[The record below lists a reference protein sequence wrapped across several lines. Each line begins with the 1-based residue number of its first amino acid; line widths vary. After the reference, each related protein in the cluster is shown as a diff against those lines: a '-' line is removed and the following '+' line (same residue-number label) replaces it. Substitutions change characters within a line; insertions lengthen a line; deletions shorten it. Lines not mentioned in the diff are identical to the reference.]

1 MFVPN
6 SFSDGVAGGTPITA
20 ATLNNLENG
29 LVAADI
35 TNPAS
40 AAAVAL
46 VATVIGRNALTT
58 PDAGPA
64 TDTNLV
70 VTGLNRS
77 AAGGSSGIIRAE
89 AQALSIVLN
98 NNTGTDLGIPNAF
111 EAVQFTN
118 PAGITT
124 FGSVTVRLKGSSIA
138 GSATVI
144 CNIYTDNAGVPGT
157 LLSLNNGSTVVY
169 GKDIGTTYS
178 PFQFLTRINSAANVP
193 YWAVFSITGLS
204 GGTLTLDTALTG
216 SGGYANSPDGT
227 TWTTGTRKPYI
238 ELRGQ
243 TNAALQGTSENYV
256 GVRGDSIDYYGVYG
270 NTISGIG
277 VHGGS
282 TSGFGVEGI
291 SASGPAG
298 VKGVGSNGFGVSG
311 DGTNAAGVYGTS
323 ANADGV
329 YGVAVGA
336 NARGVFGTSNQTN
349 GMGVYGTN
357 SANSGIGIQ
366 GANLSGTGFGVKSE
380 GYFGCT
386 HGWGYTASAG
396 AGAGTSPPAPAT
408 PNTNA
413 VRGLITF
420 GTGTTPT
427 AGVQVV
433 FAFPGGRPCPTTPVV
448 VITPTNAATAALQL
462 YVTAVSTTGFSVAS
476 AVAPTASQAN
486 TIYGVNFFS
495 VG

>member
-1 MFVPN
+1 MPFNPDNFIDFPN
-6 SFSDGVAGGTPITA
+6 TTTPITA
-20 ATLNNLENG
+20 AKLNKIEQG
-29 LVAADI
+29 IAAADI

-40 AAAVAL
+40 AAALTLA
-46 VATVIGRNALTT
+46 ATVVGRSALTT

-77 AAGGSSGIIRAE
+77 TAAGLSGVIRAE

-98 NNTGTDLGIPNAF
+98 NNTGTDLSIPNAF

-118 PAGITT
+118 PAGIST
-124 FGSVTVRLKGSSIA
+124 FGAVIVRLKGSGITA
-138 GSATVI
+138 SATVT

-157 LLSLNNGSTVVY
+157 LQSLNNGSTVLY

-178 PFQFLTRINSAANVP
+178 PFQFLTRVNSAGNVP
-193 YWAVFSITGLS
+193 YWAVFSVTGLG
-204 GGTLTLDTALTG
+204 GGTLTLDTATTG

-227 TWTTGTRKPYI
+227 TWTAGTRKPYI

-243 TNAALQGTSENYV
+243 THAALQGTSENYC
-256 GVRGDSIDYYGVYG
+256 GVRGDSTDYYGMYG
-270 NTISGIG
+270 NSISGHG

-291 SASGPAG
+291 SASGFAG
-298 VKGVGSNGFGVSG
+298 VKGIGSNGYGVAG

-323 ANADGV
+323 SNADGV
-329 YGVAVGA
+329 YGLAQGA
-336 NARGVFGTSNQTN
+336 NARGVYGTTAQTS
-349 GMGVYGTN
+349 GIGVYGSN
-357 SANSGIGIQ
+357 NGNGIGVQ
-366 GANLSGTGFGVKSE
+366 GANLNGTGFGVKSE

-396 AGAGTSPPAPAT
+396 AGAGTAPPAPTT

-433 FAFPGGRPCPTTPVV
+433 FAFPGSRPCPTTPVV
-448 VITPTNAATAALQL
+448 VISPTNAATAALQL

-486 TIYGVNFFS
+486 TVYGVNFFS